1 MTEIVYISPWGKE
14 YFLDEEQIIDD
25 LMELNLKSYGNI
37 EEFMDE
43 HYKDCLLQNRDST
56 YNDKYYEDLEE
67 RYYRY
72 EWEPPEDTIKS
83 NKILVPFINKVFP
96 NIIENTPNEFI
107 YKFIKFSF
115 NNDYNK
121 YEKYY
126 RNTFDL
132 QNHRYFIDLVLL
144 IDTFIELISN
154 RLPNNIICK
163 ILLGNNY
170 TKFIN

>member
-14 YFLDEEQIIDD
+14 HFLDEEQIIDD
-25 LMELNLKSYGNI
+25 LMELNLTSYGNI
-37 EEFMDE
+37 EEFLNE
-43 HYKDCLLQNRDST
+43 HYKDCLLQNRNST

-72 EWEPPEDTIKS
+72 DWEPPKYTIKS

-107 YKFIKFSF
+107 YKFIKFSL
-115 NNDYNK
+115 NYK
-121 YEKYY
+121 YSID
-126 RNTFDL
+126 NFDL
-132 QNHRYFIDLVLL
+132 KNYRYFIDLVLV
-144 IDTFIELISN
+144 IDTFIEVICN
-154 RLPNNIICK
+154 RLPDSIICR